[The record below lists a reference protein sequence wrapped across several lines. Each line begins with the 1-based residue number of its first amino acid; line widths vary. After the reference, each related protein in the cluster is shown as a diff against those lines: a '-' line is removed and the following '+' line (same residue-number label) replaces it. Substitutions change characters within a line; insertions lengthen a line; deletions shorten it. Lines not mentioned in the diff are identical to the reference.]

1 MVVMRLA
8 ADGLGG
14 GGARIDGAC
23 GIGFAVLFVV
33 IALAR
38 VTIVVVGLAG
48 VTIVVI
54 MALAGM
60 IVRRRSRGSCRGGAL
75 AVPTQNRSVSSVS
88 R

>member
-1 MVVMRLA
+1 MVTVRLTA
-8 ADGLGG
+8 GRLGR

-23 GIGFAVLFVV
+23 GIGFAVIFVV
-33 IALAR
+33 VAI
-38 VTIVVVGLAG
+38 AG

-60 IVRRRSRGSCRGGAL
+60 IIRRRSRGSCRGGAL